1 VISAP
6 RSFRMKG
13 NALLLLVVVVLS
25 AIGVV
30 GAVIVVIVVRTQ
42 SDRLVLIA
50 ALLGFLTPSI
60 VAIVALIRAEQSIAS
75 VNGSKQALQEHINGG
90 PSSHA

>member
-1 VISAP
+1 V
-6 RSFRMKG
+6 KG
-13 NALLLLVVVVLS
+13 NALLLLVVVILS

-30 GAVIVVIVVRTQ
+30 GAVIIVAAVHIQ
-42 SDRLVLIA
+42 GDRLVLIG

-60 VAIVALIRAEQSIAS
+60 VAIVALIRTEQSIATM
-75 VNGSKQALQEHINGG
+75 NGTKQALQEHINGG

>member
-1 VISAP
+1 VRP
-6 RSFRMKG
+6 
-13 NALLLLVVVVLS
+13 NALLLLVVVILS

-30 GAVIVVIVVRTQ
+30 GAAIVVIAVHVQ

-60 VAIVALIRAEQSIAS
+60 VAIVALIRAEQSIATM
-75 VNGSKQALQEHINGG
+75 NGTKQALQEHINGG